1 MGHNYILEHIICKFR
16 RHISFF
22 LPWLHLGRIVRDD
35 SYYTEFALLVEE
47 KFRIWNKRF
56 DNKDTFYRIM
66 S

>member
-22 LPWLHLGRIVRDD
+22 LPWLHFGRIVRGD
-35 SYYTEFALLVEE
+35 SYYAELALLVEE